1 MTTNQKTLLRQWNML
16 HMVPRAPRKIS
27 VKEIR
32 SALVDAE
39 FVVTERT
46 IQRDLQ
52 ELSLVFP
59 LLADE
64 RDRPFGWSW
73 RHDSPNFDLPGL
85 SVPEALTLA
94 LVEQHLAN
102 ALPPAT
108 LDALR
113 PYFMS
118 ASQALGAIDKDAQ
131 SNTWLSKVRTIPP
144 MQRLIAPV
152 IDPACQRT
160 IYDALMRDCQLKI
173 AYRKRDATAVN
184 QYDSVH
190 PLAIIQRGQIIYLI
204 CMFADYNDIRMLP
217 LHRVT
222 AAEVLYLPSRKNA
235 DFDVDQYIESGYMG
249 FCADRAIRLRALF
262 SRAAGEHL
270 FETALTRDQVLRAL
284 PDGRLELTATVP
296 ETRELTWWLLGFG
309 DGVEVVEPAEL
320 REELGAMIRRMAR
333 AYGAAT
339 GGKAGAK

>member
-1 MTTNQKTLLRQWNML
+1 MTTNQKTLLRQWHML

-27 VKEIR
+27 VQAIR
-32 SALVDAE
+32 AGLADAE

-52 ELSLVFP
+52 ELSHVFP
-59 LLADE
+59 LLVDE
-64 RDRPFGWSW
+64 RDKPFGWSW

-108 LDALR
+108 LDSLR

-131 SNTWLSKVRTIPP
+131 SNAWLSKVRTIPP

-152 IDPACQRT
+152 IDSACQRS
-160 IYDALMRDCQLKI
+160 IYDGLMRDCQLKI
-173 AYRKRDATAVN
+173 AYRKRDATSVTV
-184 QYDSVH
+184 YESVH
-190 PLAIIQRGQIIYLI
+190 PLAVIQRGQIIYLI
-204 CMFADYNDIRMLP
+204 CMFADYTDIRMLP

-235 DFDVDQYIESGYMG
+235 QFKVDEYIESGHMG
-249 FCADRAIRLRALF
+249 FCADRVIRLKAVF

-270 FETALTRDQVLRAL
+270 FETALSRDQVLRVL
-284 PDGRLELTATVP
+284 QDGRIELTSSVP

-309 DGVEVVEPAEL
+309 DGVEVIEPLAL
-320 REELGAMIRRMAR
+320 REEMAATVQRMAR
-333 AYGAAT
+333 AYEPAKK
-339 GGKAGAK
+339 GKAGRK

>member
-1 MTTNQKTLLRQWNML
+1 MTTNQKALLRQWHML

-27 VKEIR
+27 VQAIR
-32 SALVDAE
+32 AALADAE

-118 ASQALGAIDKDAQ
+118 AAQALGAIDKEGQ

-144 MQRLIAPV
+144 TQRLIAPV
-152 IDPACQRT
+152 INRACQRT
-160 IYDALMRDCQLKI
+160 IYDALMRDCQLRLS
-173 AYRKRDATAVN
+173 YRKRDSTATSV
-184 QYDSVH
+184 YESVH
-190 PLAIIQRGQIIYLI
+190 PLAIIQRGQVIYLI
-204 CMFADYNDIRMLP
+204 CMFTDYNDIRMLP
-217 LHRVT
+217 LHRVI
-222 AAEVLYLPSRKNA
+222 AAEVLYAGSRKHA
-235 DFDVDQYIESGYMG
+235 DFGVDRYIESGNMG
-249 FCADRAIRLRALF
+249 FCADRSIRLRALF

-270 FETALTRDQVLRAL
+270 FETPLTRDQILRVL
-284 PDGRLELTATVP
+284 PDGRLELTASVP

-309 DGVEVVEPAEL
+309 DGVEVVEPAALRNEL
-320 REELGAMIRRMAR
+320 AAIIGRMAN
-333 AYGAAT
+333 AYGPV
-339 GGKAGAK
+339 GKGKGRQQ